1 MKTKNLKT
9 FIVEE
14 LAQKNPHALATG
26 PFGSAISSKFFK
38 ESGIPVIRGSNLSS
52 DVGIRLIDKDLVYL
66 TTEKASEF
74 QRSVVR
80 RGDLIFTCWGTI
92 NQVGLIDKRSKFS
105 EYIIS
110 NKQMK
115 FTPDNSQ
122 VDSLFLYYLFSS
134 PLMSQKILDCGIGSS
149 VPGFN
154 LGQLKSMQLHIP
166 PLPTQKAI
174 AHILGTLDD
183 KIELNRRMNET
194 LESIARA
201 IFTSWFIDFD
211 PVRAKAEGRQPEGMD
226 AATAALFPSEFEE
239 VEGQEIPKGWQIKPI
254 GDILEV
260 KGGSTP
266 STENESYWG
275 GNIPFCTPKDLSN
288 SKTLFILST
297 ERTITE
303 LGVGEISSGILPIGT
318 VLLSSRAPIG
328 YVSITIAPISINQ
341 GFIALIPNE
350 SCNNYFIFEWL
361 KANMELIIGNAN
373 GTTFLEISKKN
384 FKPLSLCLPP
394 KKLMQA
400 YSLLINPIFTKI
412 KSNLIQNQELSQTR
426 DTLLPK
432 LLSGELPIDNPEQFT
447 GVS

>member
-1 MKTKNLKT
+1 MSVNVDFDWIPFIELLSNIVDNRGKTCPT
-9 FIVEE
+9 
-14 LAQKNPHALATG
+14 
-26 PFGSAISSKFFK
+26 SD
-38 ESGIPVIRGSNLSS
+38 SGIPLIATNCISNETLFPKYEKIRYVSKETYDNWFRGHP
-52 DVGIRLIDKDLVYL
+52 IP
-66 TTEKASEF
+66 
-74 QRSVVR
+74 
-80 RGDLIFTCWGTI
+80 GDLIFVTKGTPGRV
-92 NQVGLIDKRSKFS
+92 N
-105 EYIIS
+105 
-110 NKQMK
+110 
-115 FTPDNSQ
+115 FTPNPVGFCIAQDM
-122 VDSLFLYYLFSS
+122 VAIRADEKIIYPKYLFAI
-134 PLMSQKILDCGIGSS
+134 LRSQGIQRDIENMH
-149 VPGFN
+149 V
-154 LGQLKSMQLHIP
+154 
-166 PLPTQKAI
+166 
-174 AHILGTLDD
+174 GTLIPHFKKGDFKNLLLPVPEMQHQKTIGD
-183 KIELNRRMNET
+183 LYFLLSYKIELNRRMNET

-201 IFTSWFIDFD
+201 IFTSWFINFD
-211 PVRAKAEGRQPEGMD
+211 PVRAKAETRQPEGMD

-288 SKTLFILST
+288 SKTPFILST

-432 LLSGELPIDNPEQFT
+432 LLSGELPITNPEQFT

>member
-1 MKTKNLKT
+1 VSGKGWKSFHVKD
-9 FIVEE
+9 
-14 LAQKNPHALATG
+14 LAKKVPNSLSTG

-52 DVGIRLIDKDLVYL
+52 DIGIRLIDKDLVYL

-80 RGDLIFTCWGTI
+80 KGDLIFTCWGTI

-166 PLPTQKAI
+166 LLPTQKAI
-174 AHILGTLDD
+174 DHILGTLDD
-183 KIELNRRMNET
+183 KIELNLRMNET

-201 IFTSWFIDFD
+201 IFKSWFIDFD

-226 AATAALFPSEFEE
+226 TTTAALFPSEFEII
-239 VEGQEIPKGWQIKPI
+239 EGQEIPKGWQVKPI
-254 GDILEV
+254 SEV
-260 KGGSTP
+260 IELAYGKALKE
-266 STENESYWG
+266 ENRIQ
-275 GNIPFCTPKDLSN
+275 GNIPVYGSN
-288 SKTLFILST
+288 GQIGWHNEKLASGPGIIIGRKGNPGVVTWSKTDFFAIDTTFFVKLMDKKLSLQFFRFLLEYEDLPSLGADSAVPGLNRNHVYMSKIILPNVEILNKFESS
-297 ERTITE
+297 
-303 LGVGEISSGILPIGT
+303 ISSLDQY
-318 VLLSSRAPIG
+318 LLKNENQIK
-328 YVSITIAPISINQ
+328 TLISI
-341 GFIALIPNE
+341 
-350 SCNNYFIFEWL
+350 
-361 KANMELIIGNAN
+361 
-373 GTTFLEISKKN
+373 
-384 FKPLSLCLPP
+384 
-394 KKLMQA
+394 
-400 YSLLINPIFTKI
+400 
-412 KSNLIQNQELSQTR
+412 R

-432 LLSGELPIDNPEQFT
+432 LLSGELPITNPDQFIK
-447 GVS
+447 GI